1 MGLQINPTTREELP
15 GAPPPDDWG
24 TKIGKLIP
32 AEALGLY
39 GSAAALVPATSKQH
53 DMALWT
59 VVAVACLILVIIRY
73 RSARDP
79 ITKRVQ
85 IGAILISLVSFFLWL
100 LAIGKPT
107 SPFGLSQDLAFVG
120 PLAALLWGTAVPYVY
135 NGQV

>member
-1 MGLQINPTTREELP
+1 MGLQINPTNTEELP

-39 GSAAALVPATSKQH
+39 GSAVALVPAASKSR
-53 DMALWT
+53 DAALWAIV
-59 VVAVACLILVIIRY
+59 VVACVILIIIRY

-79 ITKRVQ
+79 ITHRVQ
-85 IGAILISLVSFFLWL
+85 LTAILISLVSFFLWL
-100 LAIGKPT
+100 LAIGRPT
-107 SPFGLSQDLAFVG
+107 APFGLGAELAFVG
-120 PLAALLWGTAVPYVY
+120 PLAALLWGTVVPYIY